1 MTCLKKKEVAYQLFL
16 IILSSGKGNHRIVP
30 PLMQDAVLVLSQ
42 GTNTVSVIQIPDLTE
57 FDRLLLADG
66 TELVPATREMR
77 FIPKTAYP
85 KQPYS
90 CSQGHLAPL
99 LSPDLNAIS

>member
-1 MTCLKKKEVAYQLFL
+1 M
-16 IILSSGKGNHRIVP
+16 
-30 PLMQDAVLVLSQ
+30 LSQ
-42 GTNTVSVIQIPDLTE
+42 GANTVSVIQIPDLTE

-66 TELVPATREMR
+66 TELVPAISKMR
-77 FIPKTAYP
+77 FTSKWAYP

-99 LSPDLNAIS
+99 LTPYLDALS